1 MTTPGQTTTN
11 GIGLIGLSH
20 VSLNTRDLAAAE
32 RFYVEVLGGRKVFDL
47 TSAAT
52 GARYGTFIAM
62 GNGTFVEIF
71 NQPEPMVQ
79 ATTAYRHLCL
89 QVRSVAQAAQWLSK
103 FGYAPQVKVGRVD
116 KVPQF
121 FISGPDGVEIEFH
134 EYCEG
139 TPQRAHVRNDG

>member
-1 MTTPGQTTTN
+1 MTSIAP

-20 VSLNTRDLAAAE
+20 VSLNTSDLAATE

-52 GARYGTFIAM
+52 GVRYGTFIDL
-62 GNGTFVEIF
+62 GCGTFVEIF
-71 NQPEPMVQ
+71 NQPRSMFQ
-79 ATTAYRHLCL
+79 ATTVYRHICL
-89 QVRSVAQAAQWLSK
+89 LVRSVEQAAAWLSK
-103 FGYAPQVKVGRVD
+103 FGFAPEIKVGRVD

-121 FISGPDGVEIEFH
+121 FITGPDGVEIEFH

-139 TPQRAHVRNDG
+139 TLQRAHLPDGR